1 MKITSF
7 RALAIFAGAIGM
19 ALSFVTPHS
28 ALLPVA
34 LGAATSSA
42 PVAPQSAPISAATA
56 AMPAPPGSAVVLE
69 IKGAIGPATSRYV
82 VRGIEAAQKA
92 GSRLVI
98 LEVDTP
104 GGLDTS
110 MRDIIRAILAS
121 SVPVA
126 TYVAPSGALAA
137 SAGTYIL
144 YASHIAAMAPATN
157 LGAATPVSIGGGS
170 EPEPAPAPEP
180 NPSPEL
186 NPAPSP
192 DPAPNPTARNPTP
205 APNPIETPNSTT
217 AGNQSAARNPTPPS
231 NSTAARNQSAT
242 QNQPAAKN
250 PASSPAQSAPAAAPK
265 PPVFPTPATAMERKV
280 INDAVAYIRGLAELR
295 GRNAD
300 WAEAAV
306 RGAASL
312 PASAALQQNVI
323 DVIAQDIPDLLSRIN
338 GREVKLANRTV
349 KLVTTNLTVERAKP
363 DWRTE
368 LLAVITEPMVAYG
381 LMLIGIY
388 GLLLEGYNPGVML
401 PGVTGVICLLVALF
415 AFQILSVNYAGLA
428 LVALGV
434 GMMIAEFFF
443 PTFGS
448 LGLGGLI
455 AFVVGS
461 LILFDTEVP
470 GMNVA
475 LPMIAGVA
483 TVGGLV
489 IVGIAY
495 IAARSMRRPVV
506 TGVQGMV
513 GDRAEVIQSFAG
525 TGRVRYRGEL
535 WKAHSE
541 VELRPGQMARIVKVD
556 GLTLWVEPL

>member
-1 MKITSF
+1 MKTTSF
-7 RALAIFAGAIGM
+7 RALAIIAGAIGM
-19 ALSFVTPHS
+19 ALWVT
-28 ALLPVA
+28 
-34 LGAATSSA
+34 A
-42 PVAPQSAPISAATA
+42 PA
-56 AMPAPPGSAVVLE
+56 APPPTTTSTPASSSSAVVLE
-69 IKGAIGPATSRYV
+69 IKGAIGPATSHYV
-82 VRGIEAAQKA
+82 VRGIEAAEKA
-92 GSRLVI
+92 GSGLVI

-110 MRDIIRAILAS
+110 MRDIIRAILAA

-126 TYVAPSGALAA
+126 TYVAPSGARAA

-144 YASHIAAMAPATN
+144 YASHVAAMAPATN
-157 LGAATPVSIGGGS
+157 LGAATPVSIGGES
-170 EPEPAPAPEP
+170 SPEPNPAPEP
-180 NPSPEL
+180 SATPE
-186 NPAPSP
+186 S
-192 DPAPNPTARNPTP
+192 NPTP
-205 APNPIETPNSTT
+205 AQKPTVPPNPTSGP
-217 AGNQSAARNPTPPS
+217 AKLPTF
-231 NSTAARNQSAT
+231 
-242 QNQPAAKN
+242 
-250 PASSPAQSAPAAAPK
+250 
-265 PPVFPTPATAMERKV
+265 PVPGTAMERKV

-323 DVIAQDIPDLLSRIN
+323 DVVAQDIPDLLNKIN
-338 GREVKLANRTV
+338 GREVKIANQTVNLATSH
-349 KLVTTNLTVERAKP
+349 LVVQRMKP
-363 DWRTE
+363 DWPTQF
-368 LLAVITEPMVAYG
+368 LAVITEPWVAYG
-381 LMLIGIY
+381 LMLVGIY

-401 PGVTGVICLLVALF
+401 PGVAGTICLLIALF

-434 GMMIAEFFF
+434 GMIIAEFFF

-461 LILFDTEVP
+461 LILFDTEIP
-470 GMNVA
+470 GMSIA

-495 IAARSMRRPVV
+495 VAARAMRRPVV
-506 TGVQGMV
+506 TGVQGMM
-513 GDRAEVIQSFAG
+513 GDRAEVIQAFSG
-525 TGRVRYRGEL
+525 SGRVRYRGEL

-541 VELRPGQMARIVKVD
+541 VELQPGQMARIVKVD